1 MMHKYTV
8 LLLLS
13 VLPFIGQAQS
23 LLLQELVNK
32 KKFPEVIARADSLT
46 PADSADYVTMSAIAR
61 LTKECWSMIKPTC
74 IISIVCKWIRQMRML
89 SHPLP
94 GWQ

>member
-46 PADSADYVTMSAIAR
+46 RQILPIMLLCRLSAR
-61 LTKECWSMIKPTC
+61 LTKEC
-74 IISIVCKWIRQMRML
+74 
-89 SHPLP
+89 
-94 GWQ
+94 